1 MEVVRSKGSS
11 FFFFAYLMAARKK
24 RLTKTEVLELIAQI
38 RSETNINDEIL
49 LSFAEKINGGPFLSP
64 KAKKPKAMTLA
75 AAKKA
80 VLSNFGC
87 KTVTELRKNK
97 NFTMSMT
104 GETIALKSKADWM
117 KLYRRWIGVPP
128 EERDQT
134 GSNCINGINVLE
146 NFRPWHVFGLDSK
159 TASKEDVKTAFRDL
173 AKVHHPDVG
182 GDKQVFER
190 IQKMRDSLLALMK

>member
-1 MEVVRSKGSS
+1 L
-11 FFFFAYLMAARKK
+11 FLFADLMAARKK
-24 RLTKTEVLELIAQI
+24 RLTKPEVIALIAQI
-38 RSETNINDEIL
+38 KGEKEISDEIL

-80 VLSNFGC
+80 VLSNFDC

-159 TASKEDVKTAFRDL
+159 TASKEDVKNAFRNL
-173 AKVHHPDVG
+173 AKVHHPDKG

>member
-1 MEVVRSKGSS
+1 MIKS
-11 FFFFAYLMAARKK
+11 FIFAYLMPARKK
-24 RLTKTEVLELIAQI
+24 RLTKKEVLELIAQI
-38 RSETNINDEIL
+38 RSETNITDEIL

-159 TASKEDVKTAFRDL
+159 TASKDDVKNAFRDL
-173 AKVHHPDVG
+173 AKVYHPDVG
-182 GDKQVFER
+182 GDKHVFER

>member
-1 MEVVRSKGSS
+1 M
-11 FFFFAYLMAARKK
+11 FLFADLMAARKK
-24 RLTKTEVLELIAQI
+24 RLTKPEVVALIAQI
-38 RSETNINDEIL
+38 ISEGKISDEIL

-80 VLSNFGC
+80 VLSNFDC

-128 EERDQT
+128 EERDQK

-159 TASKEDVKTAFRDL
+159 TASKEDVKNAFRNL
-173 AKVHHPDVG
+173 AKVHHPDKG